1 MVKKNKK
8 QKKKIIHKE
17 NWNLFS
23 KVDWKLF
30 VVCLFVVYTVGFIG
44 GTFTDVGDWYN
55 SVRPSIT
62 PPNIVF
68 PIVWNIL
75 FFMIGIAFYLSFK
88 NSSPEYRQKMGI
100 LYVINFVLNI
110 LWSFFYFTA
119 KSPVSS
125 LIVIVLLICS
135 ICALIV
141 VNWKKSRNSSYL
153 LIPYLLW
160 VSFATILNIMTIS
173 NLYK

>member
-8 QKKKIIHKE
+8 QKKKRFFSRV
-17 NWNLFS
+17 NWQL
-23 KVDWKLF
+23 L
-30 VVCLFVVYTVGFIG
+30 VVCLFVAYTVGFIG
-44 GTFTDVGDWYN
+44 SIFVDTGDWYN
-55 SVRPSIT
+55 LIKPSIT

-75 FFMIGIAFYLSFK
+75 FFMIGVSFYLSWK
-88 NSSPEYRQKMGI
+88 NSSSEYRQKMGI

-110 LWSFFYFTA
+110 LWTFFYFTA
-119 KSPVSS
+119 KSPISS
-125 LIVIVLLICS
+125 LFVIVLLISS

-141 VNWKKSRNSSYL
+141 VNWKKSRSSSYL